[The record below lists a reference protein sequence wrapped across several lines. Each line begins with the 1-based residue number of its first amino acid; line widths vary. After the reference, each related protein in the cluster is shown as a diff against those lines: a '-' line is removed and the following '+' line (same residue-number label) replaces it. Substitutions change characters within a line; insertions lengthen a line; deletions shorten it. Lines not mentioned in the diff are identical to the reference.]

1 MIPVKLQMHNFMSY
15 GENVPPLDF
24 QGIDLACLTGDN
36 GVGKSTILDAMT
48 WAIWGKARARDN
60 DNLVKLGSHSMWI
73 DFIFELE
80 GKKYRVV
87 RRHDLGR
94 GIKSSLE
101 FQMQQEDENSW
112 ITLTEPTKAETQEKI
127 TNTLRMNYDTFINS
141 AFLKQG
147 RADEFTIK
155 RPAQRKEILG
165 DILGLSYFDKL
176 EANAR
181 KYVKDKEI
189 EKGSLELQISDMAEE
204 IKNKDEYKNEV
215 KRIEKNLQ
223 EISSRENQM
232 RERTKT
238 LQNQKNDLQT
248 KLEQKEYLEIKIRDG
263 EEEIERFSKQ
273 IQKHNKILDICQR
286 ILAKK
291 REIEGNFTLLD
302 NYRRKEQEY
311 NQKMSQKMDLED
323 RKRGLE
329 KNIKDQEFEVETKYN
344 INIAKIKDIEK
355 RVRDSVNLEKELKIL
370 KDKVEKLK
378 TLEKEKENLSVDKQK
393 LSEEL
398 TSLKIKSKQIK
409 KGVDDIEKKLGLLTK
424 AKARCPLCGQNLTDD
439 HRVELIK
446 QFDYKK
452 NQDLEKTQNNTK
464 RIRLGETETQDITN
478 KINKIG
484 KELQELPQKERKM
497 IELEKELREIEN
509 LKEELIR
516 LKKENN
522 DLLTFIKEEKFIP
535 QDKKEKLEQVKRD
548 IQTLSYDEKE
558 HANIREKVNELK
570 DCEEWKNKLHTAQEK
585 IKSEESAKKGID
597 ESIQNKR
604 LNIKNDLNLIEKL
617 TKVSQNL
624 PRIEKELNEKELD
637 LSDIQQKIESKQKE
651 YGEILGKFDRIK
663 KTEKDLSE
671 KQKRLKQIQKDK
683 SIYNEL
689 AQAFGK
695 NGVQALIIENAIPEI
710 EDETNL
716 ILAQMTDG
724 KMRITFETQ
733 KEKKT
738 DGKLVETLDIKISD
752 QEGTRMYELYSG
764 GEAFRINFA
773 IRVALS
779 RLLSHRAG
787 AKLQL
792 LVIDEGFGTQDMIG
806 REHLIETISSI
817 KADFKRI
824 LVITHIPEL
833 KDVFPTRIE
842 ISKDD
847 QGSHWKI
854 VQ

>member
-15 GENVPPLDF
+15 GENVPPLGF

-60 DNLVKLGSHSMWI
+60 DNLVKLGSHSMWV

-80 GKKYRVV
+80 GKKHRVV
-87 RRHDLGR
+87 RRHNLGR

-176 EANAR
+176 EGKA
-181 KYVKDKEI
+181 KEYIKDKEI
-189 EKGSLELQISDMAEE
+189 EKGSLELQISDMTEE
-204 IKNKDEYKNEV
+204 MRDKDECKNKVGKM
-215 KRIEKNLQ
+215 EKTLN
-223 EISSRENQM
+223 EISKQA
-232 RERTKT
+232 KT
-238 LQNQKNDLQT
+238 LRQQVKDLETQKNDLQT
-248 KLEQKEYLEIKIRDG
+248 KLKQKEYLEIKIRDA
-263 EEEIERFSKQ
+263 EKEIERFSKQ
-273 IQKHNKILDICQR
+273 IQKHNKIFDICQR

-291 REIEGNFTLLD
+291 VEIEENFALLE
-302 NYRRKEQEY
+302 NYKRKEQEY
-311 NQKMSQKMDLED
+311 NQRMSQKMDLED
-323 RKRGLE
+323 RKRELE
-329 KNIKDQEFEVETKYN
+329 KNIKDQGFEVETKYN

-355 RVRDSVNLEKELKIL
+355 RVRDSVNSKKELKIL
-370 KDKVEKLK
+370 KDEVEKLK
-378 TLEKEKENLSVDKQK
+378 SLEKEKENLSVKKQK
-393 LSEEL
+393 ISEEL
-398 TSLKIKSKQIK
+398 TNLKFKSEQIK
-409 KGVDDIEKKLGLLTK
+409 KEADDIEKKLGLLTK
-424 AKARCPLCGQNLTDD
+424 AKAKCPLCGQNLTDD

-452 NQDLEKTQNNTK
+452 NQKLEEVKGNTENIAS
-464 RIRLGETETQDITN
+464 REAGIQDITN
-478 KINKIG
+478 KINKIER
-484 KELQELPQKERKM
+484 ELQELPQKERKM

-516 LKKENN
+516 LKKKND

-535 QDKKEKLEQVKRD
+535 QDKKEKIEQVKRD
-548 IQTLSYDEKE
+548 IQTLDYDEKE

-570 DCEEWKNKLHTAQEK
+570 DYEKWKNKLHTAQEK
-585 IKSEESAKKGID
+585 IKSEESAKKGIE

-604 LNIKNDLNLIEKL
+604 LNIKNDLDLIEKL
-617 TKVSQNL
+617 AKVTQNL
-624 PRIEKELNEKELD
+624 PKVEKELD
-637 LSDIQQKIESKQKE
+637 RKEPDLSSIQQKIESKQKE
-651 YGEILGKFDRIK
+651 YGETLEKFDRIK
-663 KTEKDLSE
+663 KTEKDLSR
-671 KQKRLKQIQKDK
+671 KQDRLKQIQKDK

-716 ILAQMTDG
+716 LLAQMTDG
-724 KMRITFETQ
+724 KMKVTFETQ

-806 REHLIETISSI
+806 REHLIEAISSI
-817 KADFKRI
+817 KADFKKI
-824 LVITHIPEL
+824 LVVTHIPEL

-842 ISKDD
+842 ITKDD
-847 QGSHWKI
+847 QSSHWKI